1 LLIKKK
7 RNIYMSQVNYR
18 YGDNAFLP
26 YSVAVLQAYAQA
38 ESEIRNSFTFK
49 ELIFLR
55 EDPDQVARRMESP
68 SILALSC
75 YMWNWEWQKLLAQAV
90 KAYYPDCLVIMGG
103 IHIPEKSDGFFREY
117 PYVDLIIHGEG
128 EVTFTAVL
136 LAFLSGG
143 GFESMPGVSIRRPD
157 NSTLKTSLPN
167 RISDLSKLPSPYLTG
182 VFDSI
187 IDLPFLW
194 NASQETNRGC
204 PYPCTFCAWG
214 PAYQQKVWQFSEDRI
229 IEELEWFGRHRIEYI
244 FNCDANWGIFERDL
258 ELTRKMAEIKA
269 RYQGYPKKFRMCTA
283 KNSNDRVFDIS
294 RILDRAGMNK
304 GATLSFQSMNDTVL
318 EAVKRRNIKIKDF
331 TSYMRQYREAK
342 IATYTEL
349 IMGLPCETYT
359 TFKEGIDKLINAG
372 QHNGLNNYVC
382 LMLPND
388 EMSDPDYVR
397 KHRLGWVKM
406 PILLAHS
413 TPGSDPV
420 QEYQDVVVSTNSMP
434 VEDWERIFIFSWA
447 VQSFHCLGLTQ
458 TMALFLRKQFGV
470 QYSVFYEKL
479 IDYFSS
485 RPETLLG
492 QQLVRVSDIVSGSIQ
507 GGRLDMVMPKFGEI
521 YWPLEEAA
529 FLNCVTDKETFYREL
544 AGFVDDLLGQSGR
557 SVDRTLLSNLLSYQ
571 RALVVDPYSDG
582 EFSVNLEYDLH
593 DYFAKAYLD
602 EEGKLALASNRLVV
616 KPSVVFKGD
625 LVSYAREIVWYGRK
639 GGKFYHSDVE
649 VARL

>member
-1 LLIKKK
+1 MLIKKK

>member
-1 LLIKKK
+1 
-7 RNIYMSQVNYR
+7 MSQVNYR